1 LRFINKPARGS
12 AAQLDPHGHFRP
24 VVRDRT
30 DAAMSDPIVL
40 KVAMMCAGCSGA
52 VERVLTK
59 MEGAI
64 SSLPLMSPTSRTAP
78 RQRRAGDER
87 RPVGTA
93 GGVVTPRARHTT
105 RALLSAG
112 SIIRAFPRDS
122 PSDRPTDT
130 RMFPTTSAPRPLAR
144 VRAPPFPQASSRST

>member
-1 LRFINKPARGS
+1 
-12 AAQLDPHGHFRP
+12 
-24 VVRDRT
+24 
-30 DAAMSDPIVL
+30 MSDPIVL

-64 SSLPLMSPTSRTAP
+64 SEISPADFPASRTAP

-105 RALLSAG
+105 RAPLSAG
-112 SIIRAFPRDS
+112 SVVRAFPRGS
-122 PSDRPTDT
+122 I
-130 RMFPTTSAPRPLAR
+130 
-144 VRAPPFPQASSRST
+144 